1 MKKEHASSKGECGK
15 FDRSDAELD
24 VPILN
29 EAELMDEII
38 TEYVCTPP
46 SADEL
51 ERAERWRN
59 APDSEHARV
68 LSGLLHL
75 VAGIG
80 RPSVK
85 QDMFPGLLNLSAKY
99 RARYGK

>member
-1 MKKEHASSKGECGK
+1 MTIEWYDWHQAREEASALPDKETSA
-15 FDRSDAELD
+15 FDRM
-24 VPILN
+24 
-29 EAELMDEII
+29 MDEMIM
-38 TEYVCTPP
+38 EYLCSPP

-59 APDSEHARV
+59 APESEHARV
-68 LSGLLHL
+68 LSSLLHL

-80 RPSVK
+80 RPSIK
-85 QDMFPGLLNLSAKY
+85 QDMFPGLLNLSPKY

>member
-1 MKKEHASSKGECGK
+1 MSA
-15 FDRSDAELD
+15 FDRVMEEMI
-24 VPILN
+24 V
-29 EAELMDEII
+29 
-38 TEYVCTPP
+38 EYLCSPP

-51 ERAERWRN
+51 ERAERWRY
-59 APDSEHARV
+59 APEGEHARV

-80 RPSVK
+80 HPSVK
-85 QDMFPGLLNLSAKY
+85 QDMFPGLLNLSSRY

>member
-1 MKKEHASSKGECGK
+1 MPDKEMSA
-15 FDRSDAELD
+15 FDRM
-24 VPILN
+24 
-29 EAELMDEII
+29 MDDMIW
-38 TEYVCTPP
+38 EYLCSPP

-59 APDSEHARV
+59 APEGEHARV

-80 RPSVK
+80 RSSMR
-85 QDMFPGLLNLSAKY
+85 QDMFPGLVNLSPKY